1 MLLKALEQYKDNL
14 FENNFVDLGHISVDW
29 VNWASYFLRD

>member
-14 FENNFVDLGHISVDW
+14 FESGFVDLGHVFVPW